1 MKIEI
6 IEIKHQ
12 NVFLDLPRLNILKVF
27 KKYLEKFKD
36 IWRPSCSPS
45 KIMNRFQLL
54 LYCAEQTKKL

>member
-12 NVFLDLPRLNILKVF
+12 NVFLDLPKLNILKIF

-36 IWRPSCSPS
+36 IWRPLCSPS
-45 KIMNRFQLL
+45 KIMKRSQLL
-54 LYCAEQTKKL
+54 LYCSEQTKKL